1 MSGKGT
7 FVNPK
12 TGRPFHIDA
21 NHPSPK
27 PPHVGVGRPRG
38 ARDFDSPKSRDFD
51 LQQARLKITVEIG
64 GYREPD
70 KEKPCEV
77 EIYCDKEGLD
87 YLIKEL

>member
-38 ARDFDSPKSRDFD
+38 ARDFDLPKSRDFD
-51 LQQARLKITVEIG
+51 L
-64 GYREPD
+64 
-70 KEKPCEV
+70 
-77 EIYCDKEGLD
+77 
-87 YLIKEL
+87 